1 MAPDD
6 TIAAKMPHS
15 ASDRLIIRKR
25 AIASTALD
33 LRKGLLRRCTTSDVN
48 HDRDCLWLWACV
60 QAPFGQ
66 LWSPATVLINWPP
79 VAGLRSPAIEVR
91 VIALAR
97 ADMTLDD
104 LNRAHLQAAH
114 DVLNAAVLGLEQMT
128 EIPSPS
134 GKKPLPRS

>member
-1 MAPDD
+1 M
-6 TIAAKMPHS
+6 I
-15 ASDRLIIRKR
+15 
-25 AIASTALD
+25 AIASGNGRVFRFLLFALT
-33 LRKGLLRRCTTSDVN
+33 LLAAERWRMAVAKPEITIAHVEELFADEV
-48 HDRDCLWLWACV
+48 
-60 QAPFGQ
+60 GQ

-97 ADMTLDD
+97 ADMTLHE

-134 GKKPLPRS
+134 RQKPLRRS

>member
-1 MAPDD
+1 MAVVKPEITVTHVEELFADQ
-6 TIAAKMPHS
+6 
-15 ASDRLIIRKR
+15 
-25 AIASTALD
+25 
-33 LRKGLLRRCTTSDVN
+33 V
-48 HDRDCLWLWACV
+48 
-60 QAPFGQ
+60 GQ

-97 ADMTLDD
+97 ADMTLDE
-104 LNRAHLQAAH
+104 LKRAHLQAAH

-128 EIPSPS
+128 EIPSRS